1 MLKKIVLFIYIIII
15 GIAVTIIILS
25 NSVTET
31 GIIAINNN
39 ALVTVD
45 NNLLKPKIVAG
56 DLVVV
61 DITIKKVKEDDI
73 ISYVTLDED
82 KTIIRTNKIVAT
94 TKDENNNKIYS
105 LKVENGEIEN
115 IDDSCIIGKV
125 KTTIPFLGNILTYL
139 MTTKGFLTVTLLPAI
154 IILIGYIISFILSLS
169 KRKRII

>member
-15 GIAVTIIILS
+15 GIAITIIILS

-56 DLVVV
+56 DLVIV
-61 DITIKKVKEDDI
+61 DITTKKVKEDDI

-94 TKDENNNKIYS
+94 TKDENNNKSDTFPYDCPNWKAGFNRIQFY
-105 LKVENGEIEN
+105 E
-115 IDDSCIIGKV
+115 
-125 KTTIPFLGNILTYL
+125 FLHKNKL
-139 MTTKGFLTVTLLPAI
+139 MFQSHRA
-154 IILIGYIISFILSLS
+154 FE
-169 KRKRII
+169 

>member
-15 GIAVTIIILS
+15 GIAITIIILS

-39 ALVTVD
+39 ALITVD

-82 KTIIRTNKIVAT
+82 KTIIRTN
-94 TKDENNNKIYS
+94 NK
-105 LKVENGEIEN
+105 N
-115 IDDSCIIGKV
+115 IRGNE
-125 KTTIPFLGNILTYL
+125 TIN
-139 MTTKGFLTVTLLPAI
+139 
-154 IILIGYIISFILSLS
+154 
-169 KRKRII
+169 

>member
-15 GIAVTIIILS
+15 GIAITIIILS

-39 ALVTVD
+39 ALITVD

-73 ISYVTLDED
+73 ISYVTLEED

-94 TKDENNNKIYS
+94 TKDENNN
-105 LKVENGEIEN
+105 
-115 IDDSCIIGKV
+115 
-125 KTTIPFLGNILTYL
+125 
-139 MTTKGFLTVTLLPAI
+139 
-154 IILIGYIISFILSLS
+154 
-169 KRKRII
+169 

>member
-15 GIAVTIIILS
+15 GIAITIIILS

-61 DITIKKVKEDDI
+61 DITTKKVK
-73 ISYVTLDED
+73 
-82 KTIIRTNKIVAT
+82 TN
-94 TKDENNNKIYS
+94 
-105 LKVENGEIEN
+105 
-115 IDDSCIIGKV
+115 
-125 KTTIPFLGNILTYL
+125 IPFLGNILTYL